1 VIAALSSAA
10 ACFDFDYLMLEFWL
24 SDLWLFLSIAEL
36 LALLLPV
43 SAGTIW
49 LSLLGWNKDDRN
61 GDVEGLLL
69 LATSSFTHSMAF
81 NL

>member
-49 LSLLGWNKDDRN
+49 LSLLG
-61 GDVEGLLL
+61 
-69 LATSSFTHSMAF
+69 
-81 NL
+81 

>member
-1 VIAALSSAA
+1 MTEGYRKRVVVTVTAPLPYQFMIAAFLSSAA

-24 SDLWLFLSIAEL
+24 SELWLLLSLAEL

-49 LSLLGWNKDDRN
+49 LSLLG
-61 GDVEGLLL
+61 
-69 LATSSFTHSMAF
+69 
-81 NL
+81 